1 MVYFYVCLEMSYQN
15 ISATVTERELC
26 KNHKYSFVTLLL
38 PDIKATVK
46 GDTYI
51 GGTGAIFLFV
61 SLGKLKK

>member
-1 MVYFYVCLEMSYQN
+1 MVYFYVCLDMSYQN

-51 GGTGAIFLFV
+51 GGTGAIFIFV
-61 SLGKLKK
+61 PPQRLKK